1 MTSINRNIIFNYAG
15 QLYSTLIGIVVL
27 PLFLKHV
34 GAEAYGLIGFYT
46 LVQAWMS
53 LVDLGMTPTIG
64 REVAWLRAQPKETG
78 RLVSIV
84 NSLEVVFVTVATLVA
99 LSMVFGRSWLSTQW
113 LIVEKLDMATVETAV
128 AVIGITVA
136 VRWASSLNRSG
147 INAFEHQVWLNVFEV
162 VINTFRFP
170 VALLLVV
177 WLGGDVLVYFY
188 FQLVIVG
195 IEFVLLRSKLRRLMP
210 VMKASRFNWRELKR
224 IAPFALS
231 IGYTTA
237 IWVLLTQLDK
247 LVLSKTLTLSE
258 YGYFTLVATVC
269 SGIMMLS
276 GPVSKAIL
284 PRMTAL
290 LAEGKKDEMIQLYRK
305 STRLIVI
312 LVMPIAITIACMP
325 YSVLLV
331 WTGNQEAAR
340 WGQQILPLFTLGAAI
355 LAVVAFQYYL
365 QYVYGNLKYH
375 VRYNTFSVLANV
387 PLIIFLAVEYGPI
400 GVAWLWFGFRVLS
413 LLVWVPFI
421 HSRFVPGL
429 NKVWFLRDVFTPL
442 TLVLG
447 VVFGGAAVVGDLAQ
461 ASSSIQFFVLVI
473 ITGCATLLPAAWV
486 FRSAIWRSC
495 VSQKNQI

>member
-1 MTSINRNIIFNYAG
+1 MASVKKNVIFNYGG
-15 QLYSTLIGIVVL
+15 QLYSTLIGILVL
-27 PLFLKHV
+27 PLFLGHV

-64 REVAWLRAQPKETG
+64 REVARLRTKPSESA
-78 RLVSIV
+78 RLVGIV
-84 NSLEVVFVTVATLVA
+84 NSLEVVFVIVAGGVA
-99 LSMVFGRSWLSTQW
+99 FSMVAGREWLSANW
-113 LIVEKLDMATVETAV
+113 LTVEVLDLATVETAV
-128 AVIGITVA
+128 AIIGITVA

-147 INAFEHQVWLNVFEV
+147 INAFESQVWLNIFEV
-162 VINTFRFP
+162 VINTLRFP
-170 VALLLVV
+170 VALLLVI
-177 WLGGDVLVYFY
+177 WLDGDVLAYFY
-188 FQLVIVG
+188 FQLAVVG
-195 IEFVLLRSKLRRLMP
+195 IEFLILRRKLRSLLP
-210 VMKASRFNWRELKR
+210 IVQASRFSWPELKR
-224 IAPFALS
+224 IAPFAIS

-269 SGIMMLS
+269 SGVMMLS

-290 LAEGKKDEMIQLYRK
+290 LAEGKKDEMIALYRK

-312 LVMPIAITIACMP
+312 LVMPIAITIACLP
-325 YSVLLV
+325 YSVLFV
-331 WTGNQEAAR
+331 WTGNEEAAR
-340 WGQQILPLFTLGAAI
+340 WGEQILPLFILGAAI

-400 GVAWLWFGFRVLS
+400 GVAWLWFGFRALS

-421 HSRFVPGL
+421 HSRFAPGL
-429 NKVWFLRDVFTPL
+429 NKVWFLKDVLTPL
-442 TLVLG
+442 MLVFG
-447 VVFGGAAVVGDLAQ
+447 VVFVGMVVIENVEQ
-461 ASSSIQFFVLVI
+461 ASRSLQFLTLAI
-473 ITGCATLLPAAWV
+473 ICTCATLFPAAWV
-486 FRSAIWRSC
+486 FRSVFRRSR
-495 VSQKNQI
+495 VS

>member
-1 MTSINRNIIFNYAG
+1 MTSVNRNVAFNYGG

-27 PLFLKHV
+27 PLFLAHV

-64 REVAWLRAQPKETG
+64 REVARLKTQPSEAS
-78 RLVSIV
+78 RLVTIV
-84 NSLEVVFVTVATLVA
+84 NSLEVVFVIVAGGVA
-99 LSMVFGRSWLSTQW
+99 FSMVVGREWLSAHW
-113 LIVEKLDMATVETAV
+113 LTVEKLDMTTVETAV
-128 AVIGITVA
+128 AIIGVTVA

-147 INAFEHQVWLNVFEV
+147 VNAFEHQVWLNIFEV
-162 VINTFRFP
+162 VINTLRFP
-170 VALLLVV
+170 VALLLVI
-177 WLGGDVLVYFY
+177 WLDGNVLAYFY
-188 FQLVIVG
+188 FQLAVVG
-195 IEFVLLRSKLRRLMP
+195 IEFVILRRKLRSLLSNVQARRFSWP
-210 VMKASRFNWRELKR
+210 ELKR
-224 IAPFALS
+224 IAPFAIS

-258 YGYFTLVATVC
+258 YGYFTLVATVS
-269 SGIMMLS
+269 SGVMMLS

-325 YSVLLV
+325 YSVLFV
-331 WTGNQEAAR
+331 WTGNEEAAR
-340 WGQQILPLFTLGAAI
+340 WGEQILPLFILGSATLAI
-355 LAVVAFQYYL
+355 VAFQYHL

-387 PLIIFLAVEYGPI
+387 PLIIYFAIEFGPI
-400 GVAWLWFGFRVLS
+400 GIAWLWFGSRLLS

-421 HSRFVPGL
+421 HNRFAPGLHKTWFLNDVLIPLILVIGIVLIGVMVSNDLEKMSRFL
-429 NKVWFLRDVFTPL
+429 QFS
-442 TLVLG
+442 TLAIISASANL
-447 VVFGGAAVVGDLAQ
+447 LA
-461 ASSSIQFFVLVI
+461 
-473 ITGCATLLPAAWV
+473 AAWV
-486 FRSAIWRSC
+486 FRSVFGRLRFG
-495 VSQKNQI
+495 